1 MYCPHCQAEYVAGV
15 KMCPECGV
23 PLVDDLDEDAPEE
36 EPEGTAEVDDT
47 GMEPV
52 YSTNRLEEITLLKSI
67 LDNEG
72 IEYIFQGEHFVR
84 AQSLIEPAHL
94 LVRKDQADRVRE
106 ILNELG
112 LEH

>member
-1 MYCPHCQAEYVAGV
+1 MYCPNCQSEYVAGV

-23 PLVDDLDEDAPEE
+23 PLVDDLAEDAPEP
-36 EPEGTAEVDDT
+36 EPDETAEMPDA

-52 YSTNRLEEITLLKSI
+52 YSTPRLEEITLLKSI

-72 IEYIFQGEHFVR
+72 IEYVFQGEHFVH

-94 LVRKDQADRVRE
+94 LVRKDQVDRVRE
-106 ILNELG
+106 ILNELDM
-112 LEH
+112 EH